1 MSADNFSSEN
11 IKFPVL
17 CHYKIIAEEHEG
29 IQSAIEKV
37 FLEVNIRARFE
48 RGHHS
53 DHGKYVTFNA
63 DVLIHSLELMRHIDR
78 ALRKI
83 EGVKFVL

>member
-1 MSADNFSSEN
+1 MENLSDEN
-11 IKFPVL
+11 IQFPVL
-17 CHYKIIAEEHEG
+17 CHYKIITEEHEG

-37 FLEVNIRARFE
+37 FLEVNIRVRFE
-48 RGHHS
+48 KGRHS

-63 DVLIHSLELMRHIDR
+63 DIMIHSLELMRHIDR
-78 ALRKI
+78 SLRKI

>member
-1 MSADNFSSEN
+1 MDEPSPED
-11 IKFPVL
+11 IQFPVL

-29 IQSAIEKV
+29 VQSAIEKV
-37 FLEVNIRARFE
+37 FFEVNLRVRFIQG
-48 RGHHS
+48 RHS
-53 DHGKYVTFNA
+53 DGGKYVTFNA
-63 DVLIHSLELMRHIDR
+63 DVMIHSLELMRHIDR

>member
-1 MSADNFSSEN
+1 MDNFSGES
-11 IKFPVL
+11 IRFPVL
-17 CHYKIIAEEHEG
+17 CHYKIIAEDHEG
-29 IQSAIEKV
+29 VQSSIEKV
-37 FLEVNIRARFE
+37 FLEVNIRVRFE

-53 DHGKYVTFNA
+53 DRGKYITFNA
-63 DVLIHSLELMRHIDR
+63 DVLIHSLQLMRHIDA

>member
-1 MSADNFSSEN
+1 MDDFSGEK
-11 IKFPVL
+11 IQFPVL
-17 CHYKIIAEEHEG
+17 CHYKIIADDHEG
-29 IQSAIEKV
+29 VQSAIEKV
-37 FLEVNIRARFE
+37 FLEVNIRVRFE
-48 RGHHS
+48 KGRHS

-63 DVLIHSLELMRHIDR
+63 DIVIHSLALMRHIDG